1 MAHEFAPDVVAA
13 VLRHMNTDHTADNP
27 LIVRAFAGI
36 DAVSA
41 EMTGF
46 DGDGGEWTAQLP
58 DGAEDAVRISW
69 PGGSIAD
76 RAAVRREIVA
86 LYDTACER
94 LGVTPRPH

>member
-1 MAHEFAPDVVAA
+1 MSHRFDPDVVAA

-46 DGDGGEWTAQLP
+46 DGEGGDWLAQLP
-58 DGAEDAVRISW
+58 DGAADDVRIAW
-69 PGGSIAD
+69 PNGPIAE

-86 LYDTACER
+86 LYDEACVR
-94 LGVTPRPH
+94 LGVAPRAH